1 MKRFFAILLTIITL
15 GCFGLS
21 SCKKRVAVGKFYDFQ
36 DACDKGFFT
45 EEDVKAIAYY
55 HHDGRWLN
63 EDKMEENYEPPIKT
77 PAAIPANLQKE
88 IKSDY
93 IYYYMKETKNAKES
107 MVKIEKYYGM
117 YNGYYV
123 GILYTTAP
131 GYHHNDSIYDV
142 EIMGYTF
149 HYNWKKIKVWGK
161 R

>member
-1 MKRFFAILLTIITL
+1 MLTDGNGIAMFENL
-15 GCFGLS
+15 EV
-21 SCKKRVAVGKFYDFQ
+21 KKK
-36 DACDKGFFT
+36 
-45 EEDVKAIAYY
+45 
-55 HHDGRWLN
+55 
-63 EDKMEENYEPPIKT
+63 
-77 PAAIPANLQKE
+77 
-88 IKSDY
+88 
-93 IYYYMKETKNAKES
+93 YYMKETKNAKES